1 MDNRPWLNSYDP
13 EVPKSL
19 SFSNVLIPSILEK
32 SAERFPK
39 QKALI
44 FFGFSMTYLKLWDA
58 VKRFA
63 CALQGRGVKKGDRIA
78 LLLPNSPHFII
89 AYYAVLRA
97 GAVVVPTNP
106 LYSDKE
112 LLFQINDSG
121 AEFLI
126 TLDILF
132 PKVEKILTDTGLKKV
147 IVGGIQD
154 FLPPIKKFLYPFMSK
169 KDKKQV
175 VIRESNTVFLFH
187 KLMKQKF
194 ESFKAPDMSDDDLAQ
209 LQYTGGTTGVAK
221 GAMLTHKNIV
231 ANNLQMKNWYVGI
244 KEKEEVFISVLPF
257 FHVYGMAAAMGL
269 PISAGATLVI
279 YPRFVAADILK
290 GIAKYRATAFP
301 GIPSIYS
308 VINSHRE
315 ISKYDVSSIKFC
327 LSGAAPLPVTVLEEF
342 EKKTGGLLLE
352 GYGLSEA
359 SPVTHCNP
367 IKGKRIVGSIGM
379 PVADTDC
386 RIVDVE
392 TGEVLPQGEVGELCV
407 RGPQIMKGYWNRPD
421 ETEKTLKDGWLFTGD
436 VARMDEDGY
445 FYIVERKKDMIISEG
460 FNIYPREIEEFL
472 LTHPEIRD
480 AAVVGVPDKL
490 RGERVIAYVVVKEGD
505 KTAADEIIKFCRDNL
520 VKYKVPKKV
529 IFKDD
534 IPTNIAGKKLRRVL
548 REEAE
553 TLCRSRQ

>member
-1 MDNRPWLNSYDP
+1 VDNRPWLNSYDP
-13 EVPKSL
+13 EVPKSIEFPEIL
-19 SFSNVLIPSILEK
+19 VPSILER
-32 SAERFPK
+32 SAERFPR
-39 QKALI
+39 QQALI
-44 FFGFSMTYLKLWDA
+44 FFGFSMTYQKLWKA
-58 VKRFA
+58 VETFA
-63 CALQGRGVKKGDRIA
+63 GSLQGLGVKKGDRVA

-89 AYYAVLRA
+89 AYYAVLKA

-121 AEFLI
+121 AEFLV
-126 TLDILF
+126 TLDLLL
-132 PKVEKILTDTGLKKV
+132 PNVEKILPDTGLKKV
-147 IVGGIQD
+147 IVGRIQD
-154 FLPPIKKFLYPFMSK
+154 FLPILKKLLYPFVAK

-175 VIRESNTVFLFH
+175 VVQENGTVFLFH
-187 KLMKQKF
+187 KLMKKKF
-194 ESFKAPDMSDDDLAQ
+194 PVFKEPDMSCDDLAQ

-221 GAMLTHKNIV
+221 GAMLTHKNIA
-231 ANNLQMKNWYVGI
+231 ANNLQMKKWYVGI
-244 KEKEEVFISVLPF
+244 KEKEEIFISVLPF
-257 FHVYGMAAAMGL
+257 FHVYGMAVAMGL
-269 PISAGATLVI
+269 PLSAGATLI
-279 YPRFVAADILK
+279 MYPRFVAADILK
-290 GIAKYRATAFP
+290 GIAKYRVTAFP

-308 VINSHRE
+308 VINSHKE
-315 ISKYDVSSIKFC
+315 IAKYDVTSIKFC

-342 EKKTGGLLLE
+342 ERKTGGLLLE

-367 IKGKRIVGSIGM
+367 VKGKRIVGSIGM
-379 PVADTDC
+379 PVSDTDC
-386 RIVDVE
+386 RIVDSE
-392 TGEVLPQGEVGELCV
+392 TGEVLPLGEVGELCV

-436 VARMDEDGY
+436 VARMDDEGY

-472 LTHPEIRD
+472 LTHPKIQD
-480 AAVVGVPDKL
+480 AAVIGTPDKL
-490 RGERVIAYVVVKEGD
+490 RGERVLAYVSLKEGQ
-505 KTAADEIIKFCRDNL
+505 TAAAGEIISYCRDNL

-548 REEAE
+548 REDAE
-553 TLCRSRQ
+553 KNV